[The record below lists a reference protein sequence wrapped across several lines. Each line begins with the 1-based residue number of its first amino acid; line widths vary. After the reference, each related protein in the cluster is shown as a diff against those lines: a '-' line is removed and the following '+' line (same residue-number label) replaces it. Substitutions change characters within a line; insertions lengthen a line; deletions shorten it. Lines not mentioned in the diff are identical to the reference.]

1 MYKVKRESTTEEVW
15 WRIMKILLAFKKKNF
30 IQHNENF
37 KKMNFLWTGQ
47 IKGEKHY

>member
-15 WRIMKILLAFKKKNF
+15 WRIMKILLALEKNF
-30 IQHNENF
+30 IQHNVNF